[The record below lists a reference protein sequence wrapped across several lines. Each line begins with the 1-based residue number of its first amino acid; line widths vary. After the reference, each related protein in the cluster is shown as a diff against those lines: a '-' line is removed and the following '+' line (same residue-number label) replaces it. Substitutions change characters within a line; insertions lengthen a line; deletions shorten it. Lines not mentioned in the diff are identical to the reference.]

1 METKQIAILGTGS
14 MGTAI
19 LAGLLDSGT
28 KPANIRVTTKTQASA
43 DAISSGKGVQAIAL
57 EKEASANAVSAAD
70 ADLVILAVK
79 PNLIL
84 ETLNEIS
91 TNLKPDSLVVSV
103 AAGITTAAMEEVLAG
118 KAAVV
123 RAMPNTP
130 SVLGLGVTGISRGS
144 NVSEQ
149 QLELAVKLFSSVGKV
164 LVMDESKIDAL
175 STISGSGPA
184 YVFYFAEKLIVA
196 AKSLGF
202 SDSEASLMVKETFLG
217 SATLLASS
225 SSTPEE
231 LRQQVTS
238 PNGTTMQATGRFDA
252 ADLERVFIE
261 ATEAAL
267 ARAKELGKMKS

>member
-57 EKEASANAVSAAD
+57 EKEASANAVSTAD

-84 ETLNEIS
+84 ETLSEIS

-184 YVFYFAEKLIVA
+184 YVFYFAEKLITA